1 MWNEQAVDLIIK
13 RRLAL
18 GLSPADAAQRAGVSQ
33 DCWEKWE
40 RLEAAH
46 EWNWEA
52 FERAAQA
59 LGAKVEI
66 ALTDEATA
74 FQTAFQ
80 KSGMVRERRLV
91 SLVKDLT
98 QELAILSQPVEPSE
112 N

>member
-18 GLSPADAAQRAGVSQ
+18 GLSLADAAQRAGVSQ

-40 RLEAAH
+40 RVDAAH
-46 EWNWEA
+46 DLNWEA
-52 FERAAQA
+52 FELAAQA

-66 ALTDEATA
+66 TLADEATA
-74 FQTAFQ
+74 FQAAFK
-80 KSGMVRERRLV
+80 KSGMDREPRLV
-91 SLVKDLT
+91 SLIKNLA
-98 QELAILSQPVEPSE
+98 QEVAILSQPVEPSE